1 MDVRCEK
8 CQTEYELDEARLK
21 PGGVTVK
28 CTNCGHM
35 FKIRKRSAT
44 NVGAPVPSPEAPR
57 ARPVSSKPP
66 QAEAPRKRPDSMLDG
81 DDPTAVNTKAA
92 PPGPLD
98 TNDGDGPTVPDRQWL
113 IRLENGEQKSCRELA
128 SLQQWIVAG
137 VVTRESLISRTGKT
151 WKRLGDV
158 AELAQYFVIADEAR
172 ATREAKPT
180 NRPPMKTPAATM
192 LGVGAKQVA
201 GGTIVPDDDDEA
213 RSTGSFKARSSTP
226 PPPPPTRTPV
236 AGAPTVKPPPPP
248 PPQARPITEPPP
260 VPAPPKKEPNAGAEK
275 SWAAMPDPTGGGRT
289 TAAWASESMPA
300 ANPAPAGPQG
310 PFGGKVAAITD
321 EPAFASKSF
330 AGKVRTEPGD
340 ERVFSSGP
348 VRRVDEDDEEMFPSR
363 RGSRGGMLLVIVAL
377 LVIGAAGAVVYIF
390 AFRKKE
396 VAVAP
401 KPPIDASVAIATP
414 DAAAAPP
421 ADAIAVAQ
429 PPPTAVAAA
438 LAVLG
443 GDLESRLR
451 TEIPTTADPAIKAHL
466 MLRLAQDLE
475 DEAGLIT
482 DKAATDKARK
492 EAKQLVLD
500 AATLAQKTLKTTA
513 DDPTASLAMAEVL
526 RLQGKPAKDI
536 KRYLDTAIASKD
548 WTRDVTLAAA
558 LVLVRD
564 GQLEAARTAFGAA
577 DTDAGDV
584 RAKFHL
590 AMAAFTQNKPA
601 DAKPLVDQVLAT
613 QPDHAGAKALQARL
627 ATLVA
632 KSDPL
637 PPEDH
642 PDHVDHKDAGVGA
655 QSHDPVPPPAGG
667 GEGYDALIKK
677 ANALAESANCAK
689 AIELYQKAIELKPG
703 SVEALTGQGFCHI
716 DAKQFSSAFSKF
728 RAALMISP
736 RYEPALWGIAQAYQ
750 QQGRKQDAI
759 DSYKAYLDVYPGSA
773 KAQKQLERLGV
784 GGATP
789 TPPDPG
795 TGSGSAAVPTPPT
808 PTPTP
813 TPPAPDPGAGSG
825 SG

>member
-44 NVGAPVPSPEAPR
+44 NVGAPAVSAELPR
-57 ARPVSSKPP
+57 SRPVSSKPP
-66 QAEAPRKRPDSMLDG
+66 QAEPPRKRPDSMLDG

-98 TNDGDGPTVPDRQWL
+98 ANDGDGPTVPDRQWL

-128 SLQQWIVAG
+128 SLQQWIVSG

-201 GGTIVPDDDDEA
+201 GGTIVPDDEDEG
-213 RSTGSFKARSSTP
+213 RSTGNFKARSSTP

-236 AGAPTVKPPPPP
+236 AGAPAVRPPPPTP
-248 PPQARPITEPPP
+248 PPVRPVTEPPPPP
-260 VPAPPKKEPNAGAEK
+260 VPAKKEPNANAEK

-300 ANPAPAGPQG
+300 SNPPPAGPQG
-310 PFGGKVAAITD
+310 PFGGKVSAITD

-396 VAVAP
+396 VVVAP
-401 KPPIDASVAIATP
+401 RQAADAGVALATP
-414 DAAAAPP
+414 DAAAPP
-421 ADAIAVAQ
+421 ADATSVAQ
-429 PPPTAVAAA
+429 PAPTGAATA

-443 GDLESRLR
+443 GDLEARLR
-451 TEIPTTADPAIKAHL
+451 TEIPTTDDPAIKAHL
-466 MLRLAQDLE
+466 MLRLAQDLD
-475 DEAGLIT
+475 DEAGLVT
-482 DKAATDKARK
+482 DKAASDKARK

-500 AATLAQKTLKTTA
+500 AATLAQKTLKATA

-526 RLQGKPAKDI
+526 RLQGKPAKEI
-536 KRYLDTAIASKD
+536 KRYLDAAMASKD
-548 WTRDVTLAAA
+548 WTRDVALATA
-558 LVLVRD
+558 LVLARD
-564 GQLEAARTAFGAA
+564 GKLDDAKTALGAA

-590 AMAAFTQNKPA
+590 AMIAFTQNKPA
-601 DAKPLVDQVLAT
+601 EAKPLVEQVLAT
-613 QPDHAGAKALQARL
+613 QPEHAGAKALQARL

-632 KSDPL
+632 KTDPL
-637 PPEDH
+637 PPEEH
-642 PDHVDHKDAGVGA
+642 PEHKDAGVAA
-655 QSHDPVPPPAGG
+655 QNPVIPPTGG

-728 RAALMISP
+728 RAALTISP

-773 KAQKQLERLGV
+773 KAQKQLDRLGA
-784 GGATP
+784 GGTP
-789 TPPDPG
+789 TPPDPNNGGGSGSAAAPPPPPPPAPTPTPAPDPG
-795 TGSGSAAVPTPPT
+795 TGSGS
-808 PTPTP
+808 
-813 TPPAPDPGAGSG
+813 G
-825 SG
+825 

>member
-35 FKIRKRSAT
+35 FKIRKRSPT
-44 NVGAPVPSPEAPR
+44 NVGAPVVSAEPPR
-57 ARPVSSKPP
+57 PRPVSSKPP
-66 QAEAPRKRPDSMLDG
+66 QAAPRPRPDSMLDG

-113 IRLENGEQKSCRELA
+113 IRLENGEQKNCRELA

-158 AELAQYFVIADEAR
+158 AELAQYFVVADEAR
-172 ATREAKPT
+172 ATRGGKST
-180 NRPPMKTPAATM
+180 NRPPVKPAAAPTM
-192 LGVGAKQVA
+192 LGVGSMHAA
-201 GGTIVPDDDDEA
+201 DDEDERRA
-213 RSTGSFKARSSTP
+213 TGSFTPSAKARTASTP
-226 PPPPPTRTPV
+226 PPPPARTPA
-236 AGAPTVKPPPPP
+236 AGAAAVKP
-248 PPQARPITEPPP
+248 ARPPTEPPP
-260 VPAPPKKEPNAGAEK
+260 LPPKKEPNAGAEK
-275 SWAAMPDPTGGGRT
+275 SWAAMPEPTAGGRS
-289 TAAWASESMPA
+289 TAAWASETLPA
-300 ANPAPAGPQG
+300 SAAAPAGPQG
-310 PFGGKVAAITD
+310 PFGGKVSAITD

-340 ERVFSSGP
+340 ERVFSSDP
-348 VRRVDEDDEEMFPSR
+348 TRRADDDDDEEMFPSR

-390 AFRKKE
+390 AFREKE

-401 KPPIDASVAIATP
+401 KPPLDAGAQVAVATP
-414 DAAAAPP
+414 DAA
-421 ADAIAVAQ
+421 
-429 PPPTAVAAA
+429 PPPTAPIDASLAVEPPSAFAAA
-438 LAVLG
+438 QAELG
-443 GDLESRLR
+443 ADVESRLR
-451 TEIPTTADPAIKAHL
+451 ASITGTDDQAVKAHL

-475 DEAGLIT
+475 DEAGLLT
-482 DKAATDKARK
+482 DKPASDKARK

-500 AATLAQKTLKTTA
+500 AATLAQKALKA
-513 DDPTASLAMAEVL
+513 KPDDPTASLAMAEVL

-536 KRYLDTAIASKD
+536 KRYLDTAVASKD
-548 WTRDVTLAAA
+548 WTRDVALAAA
-558 LVLVRD
+558 LVLARD
-564 GQLEAARTAFGAA
+564 GKLDDARTALGAT

-590 AMAAFTQNKPA
+590 AALAFAQNKPTE
-601 DAKPLVDQVLAT
+601 AKPLVDQILAT
-613 QPDHAGAKALQARL
+613 QPEHAGAKALQARL
-627 ATLVA
+627 ATVVA

-637 PPEDH
+637 PPEEH
-642 PDHVDHKDAGVGA
+642 PKDAGVPP
-655 QSHDPVPPPAGG
+655 QNHDPVPVPPTGG

-689 AIELYQKAIELKPG
+689 AIELYQKALEQKPS

-759 DSYKAYLDVYPGSA
+759 DSYKAYLDVYPGSQ
-773 KAQKQLERLGV
+773 KAQKQLDRLGA
-784 GGATP
+784 GAA
-789 TPPDPG
+789 DPG
-795 TGSGSAAVPTPPT
+795 TGSGSAVAPT

-813 TPPAPDPGAGSG
+813 TPAPAPPTPDPPSAGSG